1 MKLFHCTACQN
12 PVHFENFACVNCNF
26 QLGYLP
32 SSADMVS
39 YKDAPPAGWSICANA
54 EQAGCNWLVQTAD
67 ATEYCFACRLSS
79 VVPDLGDPAN
89 LEHWRRLESAKR
101 YFLYGVLYL
110 GLPVISRMQDP
121 QHGLTFELL
130 ADWSSDPDDTVMT
143 GHYKGLITIDI
154 AEASNPEREAR
165 RDALHE
171 PMRTLVGHYR
181 HESGHYYWNLLVER
195 RHLADKARAI
205 FGDDRQNYQQAL
217 QAYYAN
223 GPAQN
228 WQEHFISAYA
238 SCHPQED
245 FAESWAHYL
254 HISDSLETAFS
265 YGIIHNST
273 VTTPSNRMDSFDDMI
288 NAWIPLTVAVNAL
301 NRAMGQPDLYPFI
314 LSKPVLDKLRFV
326 HDLIRHQ

>member
-1 MKLFHCTACQN
+1 MKLFHCTECTN
-12 PVHFENFACVNCNF
+12 PVHFENFACVNCNS

-32 SSADMVS
+32 SSFEIVS
-39 YKDAPPAGWSICANA
+39 YKGTLPAGFTACANA
-54 EQAGCNWLVQTAD
+54 DQAGCNWLVSEADQTP
-67 ATEYCFACRLSS
+67 YCFACRLSR
-79 VVPDLGDPAN
+79 VVPDLTDSAN
-89 LEHWRRLESAKR
+89 LEHWRRLEAAKR
-101 YFLYGVLYL
+101 YFLYGVMRL

-130 ADWSSDPDDTVMT
+130 ADWSADPGDSIMT

-154 AEASNPEREAR
+154 AEANDPEREAR

-195 RHLADKARAI
+195 KNLAFKAREI
-205 FGDDRQNYQQAL
+205 FGDDRQDYQQAL
-217 QAYYAN
+217 NTYYAN
-223 GPAQN
+223 GPVPN
-228 WQEHFISAYA
+228 WQEQFISAYA

-254 HISDSLETAFS
+254 HISDSLETASS
-265 YGIIHNST
+265 YGIATEQQEESNSC
-273 VTTPSNRMDSFDDMI
+273 SFNSFDDMI
-288 NAWIPLTVAVNAL
+288 NVWVPLTVAVNAL

-314 LSKPVLDKLRFV
+314 LSEPVVEKLRFI
-326 HDLIRHQ
+326 HNLIRQQ